1 MNNSLKTNLTR
12 GGACL
17 GLLAAAFIW
26 GIAFVFMKQSLDSIT
41 PMYLLAF
48 RFTLAALFLLLLC
61 IPRLKRMNKRTLLH
75 GLVVGFCL
83 FVAYAL
89 QTVGCKFTTAGK
101 NAFLTA
107 VYVVL
112 VPFIAWIFFR
122 KRLNLLSVIAAVL
135 AVVGIGLVSLGG
147 ESGFNVGDWLTL
159 ACSVA
164 FAVHI
169 IFLSDYTKTD
179 DVFLITM
186 LQFAFASVFLWVVS
200 LVFEPFPSKASLSPE
215 ILSGIA
221 FLGIFPSGLAFLLQ
235 SVGQKYTSASLAAVI
250 LSLESVFGA
259 LAGAIVLHETMSP
272 FAIVGCVII
281 LAAVILSQLEFKQ
294 KS

>member
-1 MNNSLKTNLTR
+1 
-12 GGACL
+12 
-17 GLLAAAFIW
+17 
-26 GIAFVFMKQSLDSIT
+26 
-41 PMYLLAF
+41 
-48 RFTLAALFLLLLC
+48 
-61 IPRLKRMNKRTLLH
+61 
-75 GLVVGFCL
+75 
-83 FVAYAL
+83 
-89 QTVGCKFTTAGK
+89 
-101 NAFLTA
+101 
-107 VYVVL
+107 
-112 VPFIAWIFFR
+112 
-122 KRLNLLSVIAAVL
+122 
-135 AVVGIGLVSLGG
+135 
-147 ESGFNVGDWLTL
+147 
-159 ACSVA
+159 
-164 FAVHI
+164 
-169 IFLSDYTKTD
+169 
-179 DVFLITM
+179 M